1 MNEFLK
7 AQVLNAIANGV
18 VVSTSRLGS
27 ASYVVYNTKGERLL
41 SVNNDWDYGAYNLII
56 NGNVVLFADINSPT
70 RSKPTDALIKEIA
83 EICNACAKRY
93 REQKEHETRMKKLEA
108 AKQTMTAKEA
118 ELANFLNG
126 VKEQKTI

>member
-56 NGNVVLFADINSPT
+56 NGNVVLFADANVADKK
-70 RSKPTDALIKEIA
+70 KPIDTIVNEIA
-83 EICNACAKRY
+83 EICNACSKRWHQ
-93 REQKEHETRMKKLEA
+93 QKEQEAQMKKLEI
-108 AKQTMTAKEA
+108 AKQAMTKTEA

-126 VKEQKTI
+126 VKRQHTI